1 VLFLLALG
9 GFVAIGLPE
18 GALGVAW
25 PSIRATF
32 DQPLSALGVLI
43 AAATAGYFTTSL
55 IAGRV
60 AARVGTGTLLVAA
73 TSVGTVGMTL
83 NALAPA
89 WWVLVLGSLL
99 AGSAGGVLDTAIN
112 AWVALCYG
120 AARLGV
126 VHAAYGIGA
135 TASPLLLALLLATGS
150 SWRWAYAA
158 VLVVEVLLLAGF
170 GLTRHDWSTSTGP
183 APTSAPDGASENAGR
198 PPAPSVFVVL
208 TVAAFFVYVGVEASA
223 GQWSFSLL
231 TEERSVDAG
240 AAAVWV
246 GAYWAALTIGRLLM
260 GAVANRFH
268 PDTLVTAS
276 LAGMFVG
283 ALILWSAPADVVA
296 GLGLVLLG
304 FSAAAVFPT
313 MIAVT
318 PLHVGSDRASAVIG
332 YQVAAAALG
341 GALVPIAVGLLAESV
356 GLAVVGPVLVVSIVV
371 LALLVW
377 ATRRNVPN
385 PP

>member
-1 VLFLLALG
+1 
-9 GFVAIGLPE
+9 
-18 GALGVAW
+18 VAW
-25 PSIRATF
+25 PSIRETF

-55 IAGRV
+55 VAGRISS
-60 AARVGTGTLLVAA
+60 RVGIGTLLVVA
-73 TSVGTVGMTL
+73 TSVGTAGMTL

-150 SWRWAYAA
+150 SWRWTYVA
-158 VLVVEVLLLAGF
+158 VLAVELVLLAGF
-170 GLTRHDWSTSTGP
+170 ALTRHEWTTGTTTAATGTSGDASAT
-183 APTSAPDGASENAGR
+183 APR
-198 PPAPSVFVVL
+198 PPVPTVFVVL

-231 TEERSVDAG
+231 SEERSVDAG

-268 PDTLVTAS
+268 PNTLVTAS
-276 LAGMFVG
+276 LAGMLAG
-283 ALILWSAPADVVA
+283 AVVLWVAPADVVA
-296 GLGLVLLG
+296 CLGLVLLG

-356 GLAVVGPVLVVSIVV
+356 GLTVVGPVLVVSIVV
-371 LALLVW
+371 LTLLVW
-377 ATRRNVPN
+377 ATRRSVPD